1 MNKDVN
7 HLPQKASPV
16 LVKQANIFADLPEKL
31 IEDFQQE
38 FQLNEWNKGEYINSD
53 ILTKRFFVM
62 IEGQLEIKQANPETG
77 REATLDMLYA
87 GDCFDLM
94 VLLDDQP
101 HDVIISPLTQVK
113 LLSVKL
119 STMRHWLWTYPEFN
133 QQFMPYLAQKMRE
146 KEHQASNLILHD
158 VPTRLSRII
167 LEHINKIK
175 FYAGVKEEEHKH
187 HLVNGLNDETL
198 ARMTGSVRQV
208 INKQLQ
214 LWKKQDTIDKKR
226 NQLIIK
232 DLEALE
238 KEAKYTHDLANTAIS
253 NLKPNN
259 GSNKPTNTG

>member
-1 MNKDVN
+1 MHKDAT
-7 HLPQKASPV
+7 HIPQKANPV
-16 LVKQANIFADLPEKL
+16 LVKQASLFADLPAKL

-38 FQLNEWNKGEYINSD
+38 FQLNEWRKGDYFD
-53 ILTKRFFVM
+53 PDLLTKRFFVVL
-62 IEGQLEIKQANPETG
+62 EGNVEIKQSNPDTG

-87 GDCFDLM
+87 GDCFDLI

-101 HDVIISPLTQVK
+101 HEVIVSPLTRVK

-133 QQFMPYLAQKMRE
+133 KQFMPYLATKMRE
-146 KEHQASNLILHD
+146 KEQQASSLILHD
-158 VPTRLSRII
+158 ITTRLSRII
-167 LEHINKIK
+167 LQHINKIK
-175 FYAGVKEEEHKH
+175 FYTGTKEEEHQH

-214 LWKKQDTIDKKR
+214 HWKKEGTIDKKR
-226 NQLIIK
+226 NQLIII

-238 KEAKYTHDLANTAIS
+238 KEAKYTQILS
-253 NLKPNN
+253 NAPLSKTPPSKN
-259 GSNKPTNTG
+259 

>member
-1 MNKDVN
+1 MYKDVT

-16 LVKQANIFADLPEKL
+16 LVKQANLFANLPAQL

-38 FQLNEWNKGEYINSD
+38 FQISEWRKGDYIDSD
-53 ILTKRFFVM
+53 LLTQRFFVV
-62 IEGQLEIKQANPETG
+62 IEGNLEIKQSNPDTG

-101 HDVIISPLTQVK
+101 HDVIISPLTTVK

-133 QQFMPYLAQKMRE
+133 QQFMPYIAKKMRE
-146 KEHQASNLILHD
+146 KEQQASSLVLYD
-158 VPTRLSRII
+158 VSTRLSRII
-167 LEHINKIK
+167 LQHINKIK
-175 FYAGVKEEEHKH
+175 FYTGTKEDEHQH
-187 HLVNGLNDETL
+187 HLVNGLDDETL

-214 LWKKQDTIDKKR
+214 HWKKEGTIDKKR
-226 NQLIIK
+226 KQLIVK

-238 KEAKYTHDLANTAIS
+238 KEAKYTQIL
-253 NLKPNN
+253 PNAPL
-259 GSNKPTNTG
+259 SDIQLQSKS

>member
-1 MNKDVN
+1 MPKNVTD
-7 HLPQKASPV
+7 LPQKANPA
-16 LVKQANIFADLPEKL
+16 LVKQANLFADLPVKL
-31 IEDFQQE
+31 IEDFEQE
-38 FQLNEWNKGEYINSD
+38 FQLNEWQKGDYIDSD
-53 ILTKRFFVM
+53 ILLKRFFVV
-62 IEGQLEIKQANPETG
+62 IEGSVELKQSNPDTG
-77 REATLDMLYA
+77 RETTLEMLYS

-101 HDVIISPLTQVK
+101 HDVIISPLTTVK

-133 QQFMPYLAQKMRE
+133 QQFMPYIAKKMRE
-146 KEHQASNLILHD
+146 KEQQASSLVLYD
-158 VPTRLSRII
+158 VTTRLSRII

-175 FYAGVKEEEHKH
+175 FYTGTVEEEHQH

-214 LWKKQDTIDKKR
+214 HWKKADIIDKKR
-226 NQLIIK
+226 SQLIIK

-238 KEAKYTHDLANTAIS
+238 KEAKYTQTL
-253 NLKPNN
+253 PNVALLDAP
-259 GSNKPTNTG
+259 SKDKS

>member
-1 MNKDVN
+1 MPEDVI

-16 LVKQANIFADLPEKL
+16 LVKQANLFAGLPEKL

-38 FQLNEWNKGEYINSD
+38 FQLNEWHKGDYINSD
-53 ILTKRFFVM
+53 ILMKRFFVV
-62 IEGQLEIKQANPETG
+62 IDGQLEIKQSNPDTG

-94 VLLDDQP
+94 VLFDGQP
-101 HDVIISPLTQVK
+101 HDVIISPLTTVK
-113 LLSVKL
+113 LLSVTL
-119 STMRHWLWTYPEFN
+119 ATMRHWLWTYPEFN

-146 KEHQASNLILHD
+146 KEQQASSLILND
-158 VPTRLSRII
+158 VTTRLSRII
-167 LEHINKIK
+167 LKHINKIK
-175 FYAGVKEEEHKH
+175 FYDGLQREEHQH

-214 LWKKQDTIDKKR
+214 LWKKKGTIDKKR

-238 KEAKYTHDLANTAIS
+238 KAAQYTQTL
-253 NLKPNN
+253 PNAPFLN
-259 GSNKPTNTG
+259 PQPKNEN

>member
-1 MNKDVN
+1 MDKNIT

-16 LVKQANIFADLPEKL
+16 LVKQANIFADLPPKL

-38 FQLNEWNKGEYINSD
+38 FQLDELKKGDYFNSTL
-53 ILTKRFFVM
+53 LTKRFFV
-62 IEGQLEIKQANPETG
+62 ILDGSIEIKQSNPETG

-94 VLLDDQP
+94 VLLDDKP
-101 HDVIISPLTQVK
+101 HEVIISPLTSVK

-146 KEHQASNLILHD
+146 KEQQTTNLVLHD
-158 VPTRLSRII
+158 VTTRLSRII

-175 FYAGVKEEEHKH
+175 FYTGAKEEEHQH

-214 LWKKQDTIDKKR
+214 HWKKEDIIDKKR

-238 KEAKYTHDLANTAIS
+238 KAAKYTEIL
-253 NLKPNN
+253 PNAPMVK
-259 GSNKPTNTG
+259 S

>member
-1 MNKDVN
+1 MPKDVS

-16 LVKQANIFADLPEKL
+16 LVKQANMFADLPMEL

-38 FQLNEWNKGEYINSD
+38 FQLSEWYKGDYISSEL
-53 ILTKRFFVM
+53 LTKRFFVV
-62 IEGQLEIKQANPETG
+62 IDGQLEIKKSNPDTG

-94 VLLDDQP
+94 VLFDDQP
-101 HDVIISPLTQVK
+101 HEVIISPLTTVK

-133 QQFMPYLAQKMRE
+133 QQFMPYLAKKMRE
-146 KEHQASNLILHD
+146 KEQQASDLILHD

-167 LEHINKIK
+167 LDHINKIK
-175 FYAGVKEEEHKH
+175 FYTGTKEAEHQH
-187 HLVNGLNDETL
+187 HLVNGLNDEAL

-214 LWKKQDTIDKKR
+214 LWKKADIIDKKR
-226 NQLIIK
+226 NQLIVK

-238 KEAKYTHDLANTAIS
+238 KEAHNTQALATAS
-253 NLKPNN
+253 LVNSFSQNR
-259 GSNKPTNTG
+259 

>member
-1 MNKDVN
+1 MPEDVI

-16 LVKQANIFADLPEKL
+16 LVKQANLFTDLPEEL

-38 FQLNEWNKGEYINSD
+38 FQLNEWYKGDHINSD
-53 ILTKRFFVM
+53 ILMQRFFV
-62 IEGQLEIKQANPETG
+62 IIDGQLEIKQSNPDTG

-87 GDCFDLM
+87 GDCLDLM
-94 VLLDDQP
+94 VLLDNQP
-101 HDVIISPLTQVK
+101 HDVIISPLTTVK
-113 LLSVKL
+113 LLSVTLK
-119 STMRHWLWTYPEFN
+119 TMRHWLWTYPEFN

-146 KEHQASNLILHD
+146 KEQQASSLILND
-158 VPTRLSRII
+158 VTTRLSRII
-167 LEHINKIK
+167 LKHINKIK
-175 FYAGVKEEEHKH
+175 FYDGLKEEEHQH

-214 LWKKQDTIDKKR
+214 LWKRKGTIDKKR

-238 KEAKYTHDLANTAIS
+238 KEAQYTQTL
-253 NLKPNN
+253 PNAPF
-259 GSNKPTNTG
+259 SSSQPKNKV

>member
-1 MNKDVN
+1 MNKEVN

-16 LVKQANIFADLPEKL
+16 LVKQANIFADLPASL

-38 FQLNEWNKGEYINSD
+38 FQFNEWQKGDYINSD
-53 ILTKRFFVM
+53 ILTRRFFVI
-62 IEGQLEIKQANPETG
+62 IEGHLEIKQNNPYTG

-94 VLLDDQP
+94 VLFDDQP
-101 HDVIISPLTQVK
+101 HDVIISTLTTVK
-113 LLSVKL
+113 LLSVTL
-119 STMRHWLWTYPEFN
+119 PTMRRWLWTYPEFN
-133 QQFMPYLAQKMRE
+133 QQFMPYLAKKMRE
-146 KEHQASNLILHD
+146 KEQQTSSLILND
-158 VPTRLSRII
+158 VTTRLSRII

-175 FYAGVKEEEHKH
+175 FYTGAKEEEHQH

-214 LWKKQDTIDKKR
+214 LWKKEGTIDKKR

-238 KEAKYTHDLANTAIS
+238 KEAQYTQVL
-253 NLKPNN
+253 PNA
-259 GSNKPTNTG
+259 PL